1 MSVVGILLEL
11 LQELSKASLGD
22 IEVQRMRAGKG

>member
-11 LQELSKASLGD
+11 LQELSKANLGD
-22 IEVQRMRAGKG
+22 IEVQRMTAGKG